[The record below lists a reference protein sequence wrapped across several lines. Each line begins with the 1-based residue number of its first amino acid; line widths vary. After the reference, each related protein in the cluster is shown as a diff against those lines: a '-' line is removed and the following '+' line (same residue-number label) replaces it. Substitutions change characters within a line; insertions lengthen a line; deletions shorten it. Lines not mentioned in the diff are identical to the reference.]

1 MSRATRRLATA
12 SFVLLPLAL
21 AVVAGLSPAM
31 SARFIEPFGARGDAS
46 FRDVCP
52 AGQYLTGLR
61 VRSGAWLDQVAIRCR
76 SLSGNT
82 GAVHYG
88 PAHGGDG
95 GGPGEGHCPEGY
107 MIRHM
112 SFNMTAGNPQVISFT
127 FRCELPTDRSKF
139 SALKIGSSA
148 QSPNPRPPIQYCLDG
163 EAATGLAGRY
173 GKHVNAAGLI
183 CDKLVR

>member
-1 MSRATRRLATA
+1 MSRNARRLVTA
-12 SFVLLPLAL
+12 SLVSVTLGLA
-21 AVVAGLSPAM
+21 AVAALSPAM

-46 FRDVCP
+46 FRDTCP

-61 VRSGAWLDQVAIRCR
+61 VRSGAWLDQVAIRCQA
-76 SLSGNT
+76 LSGNT

-88 PAHGGDG
+88 PAHGGNG
-95 GGPGEGHCPEGY
+95 GGPGEGHCPDGY
-107 MIRHM
+107 MIRWM
-112 SFNMTAGNPQVISFT
+112 RFTMTEGNRQVISFT

-139 SALKIGSSA
+139 SALTIGSSVK
-148 QSPNPRPPIQYCLDG
+148 SPNAPPIQYCLDG

-183 CDKLVR
+183 CDKLVK